1 MNLLWLASWYPS
13 KIHPFNGD
21 FIKRHAEALS
31 GVTGLRVIHVVKDE
45 EGIVTKNLKVEEQQT
60 GRLTETIIYYH
71 VKTSWILV
79 NRVLSRLRLHSAY
92 RKAIKRF
99 IEKEG
104 LPDLVHVHTGMHAGI
119 HAVELLKNWNVPFV
133 VTEHWSGF
141 LVGPCNGF
149 FQLPVYV
156 RYKWKRVIERAR
168 SVSLVSEVLRKSI
181 EMNFRQKNTVII
193 PNVVDFSIFF
203 PNLSVSRMTRQ
214 FIHISGM
221 DNLKNPESILK
232 AFSIIAKKYPEA
244 ELRIFGNKHKET
256 EELVKCMEAK
266 ERVWVEG
273 EVSQEVLARHLR
285 EAAALI
291 LYSKFE
297 TFGCV
302 IIEANACGTPVI
314 VSDIPVFH
322 ELVTEGRN
330 GLFAEPDHPEA
341 LARRMEEVIRHPDS
355 FDHEAI
361 AAVAREKYAYPA
373 VAAQLYDWYKSVLHP
388 SSGGL

>member
-45 EGIVTKNLKVEEQQT
+45 GGIVTKNLKVEEKQT
-60 GRLTETIIYYH
+60 GRLTEMIIYYH
-71 VKTSWILV
+71 VQSNWPLA
-79 NRVLSRLRLHSAY
+79 NRIRSRLQLNAAY
-92 RKAIKRF
+92 RDAINQN
-99 IEKEG
+99 IEQNGE
-104 LPDLVHVHTGMHAGI
+104 PDLVHVHTGMHAGI
-119 HAVELLKNWNVPFV
+119 HALELLEKRKVPFV
-133 VTEHWSGF
+133 LTEHWTGF
-141 LVGPCNGF
+141 LEGPGNGF
-149 FQLPVYV
+149 YQLPWHV
-156 RYKWKRVIERAR
+156 RKKWKKVIEKAR
-168 SVSLVSEVLRKSI
+168 SVSLVSEVLRQALEKWFHP
-181 EMNFRQKNTVII
+181 NHTVVI
-193 PNVVDFSIFF
+193 PNVVNTGIFY
-203 PNLSVSRMTRQ
+203 PDVTTLRMSRR

-221 DNLKNPESILK
+221 DHRKNPDGILK
-232 AFSIIAKKYPEA
+232 AFHILAKKFPDA
-244 ELRIFGNKHKET
+244 ELEIFGVKNKDFENLVTRMDLNVQVRLHKE
-256 EELVKCMEAK
+256 VP
-266 ERVWVEG
+266 
-273 EVSQEVLARHLR
+273 QEVLASHLR
-285 EAAALI
+285 QAAALI
-291 LYSKFE
+291 LYSHSE

-330 GLFAEPDHPEA
+330 GLFAELDHPEA